1 MNCGVPVIA
10 TAIGGLPEVITHG
23 ETGYLFPVGDVA
35 GMAAGA
41 VALLTDP
48 ARHALFRAQAR
59 KRAEGAFDADRI
71 IPLYESYYEEVLSS

>member
-1 MNCGVPVIA
+1 
-10 TAIGGLPEVITHG
+10 
-23 ETGYLFPVGDVA
+23 
-35 GMAAGA
+35 MAAGA